1 MTNEE
6 LREAVTE
13 LVADGG
19 YDLIEELVQLVPI
32 AKLKKEYDFL
42 WEDDEL

>member
-6 LREAVTE
+6 LREAVAE

-32 AKLKKEYDFL
+32 SKLKK
-42 WEDDEL
+42 